1 MLKRVIFL
9 FLVILAGCSNPPAPK
24 EVTVRTDS
32 NVKHKA
38 STPKPAANLWKINSF
53 AANEGETEGR
63 KYVRFVTEGDFSD
76 TTQNNSYLYAEG
88 LVDKIHAGIFLRKL
102 KKSNPQE
109 KLTEPVQIKM
119 TNSSGTELQMISN
132 RRWNSAGGILIERN
146 NSDYSR
152 LRIFLLQNTGIVTV
166 EIRESDADIYNF
178 TINLDGFSEA
188 FSRL

>member
-1 MLKRVIFL
+1 MHKGTLLL
-9 FLVILAGCSNPPAPK
+9 FLVILAACNNKPAPK
-24 EVTVRTDS
+24 EIKVSTDFA
-32 NVKHKA
+32 VKPEVPA
-38 STPKPAANLWKINSF
+38 PKPAANPWTISSF
-53 AANEGETEGR
+53 PLKEGQTEERKFVRYSTEG
-63 KYVRFVTEGDFSD
+63 VFSNS
-76 TTQNNSYLYAEG
+76 THNNSYLYAEVI
-88 LVDKIHAGIFLRKL
+88 VDKIHAGIFLRKL

-109 KLTEPVQIKM
+109 KLTEPVQIIM
-119 TNSSGTELQMISN
+119 ANSSGTELQMISN